1 MKLSRLFPL
10 LALLLAASLH
20 AENTHKEV
28 RIASPWPAQNT
39 IIAMLGYGDN
49 IVGTSMIAKRIPL
62 FRQSLPRIEKVAA
75 VSVNSGHEINP
86 EQIIALGVDMLFVPQ
101 NMVVPQQALLKQAGV
116 QVLAFEANSLRAL
129 TQRVQQTAAVLGPD
143 AQQKA
148 LAYQRYFDRNVAL
161 VTGRLKDLPASQ
173 RVSLYH
179 SMGNPLTTT
188 GRPSLNQDWID
199 LAGGK
204 NIAENWFGEH
214 QQNRS
219 GEVALEKIVT
229 ANPAVIRSGQ
239 AWTRSFIIAFTL
251 IRKECSG
258 GAVKPAKRRCNFCGW
273 RKRFILRDL
282 LMWIY
287 AKRRVSFIGSS
298 LA

>member
-129 TQRVQQTAAVLGPD
+129 TQRVQQTAAVLG
-143 AQQKA
+143 
-148 LAYQRYFDRNVAL
+148 
-161 VTGRLKDLPASQ
+161 
-173 RVSLYH
+173 
-179 SMGNPLTTT
+179 
-188 GRPSLNQDWID
+188 
-199 LAGGK
+199 
-204 NIAENWFGEH
+204 
-214 QQNRS
+214 
-219 GEVALEKIVT
+219 
-229 ANPAVIRSGQ
+229 
-239 AWTRSFIIAFTL
+239 
-251 IRKECSG
+251 
-258 GAVKPAKRRCNFCGW
+258 
-273 RKRFILRDL
+273 
-282 LMWIY
+282 
-287 AKRRVSFIGSS
+287 
-298 LA
+298 

>member
-116 QVLAFEANSLRAL
+116 QVLAFEANHAGVNAARTANGSGAGARCAAKSARLSTLLRS
-129 TQRVQQTAAVLGPD
+129 QRGPGHRAPERSSCVTA
-143 AQQKA
+143 
-148 LAYQRYFDRNVAL
+148 RVAL
-161 VTGRLKDLPASQ
+161 SQ
-173 RVSLYH
+173 Y
-179 SMGNPLTTT
+179 
-188 GRPSLNQDWID
+188 
-199 LAGGK
+199 
-204 NIAENWFGEH
+204 
-214 QQNRS
+214 
-219 GEVALEKIVT
+219 
-229 ANPAVIRSGQ
+229 GQ
-239 AWTRSFIIAFTL
+239 SADHHR
-251 IRKECSG
+251 
-258 GAVKPAKRRCNFCGW
+258 
-273 RKRFILRDL
+273 
-282 LMWIY
+282 
-287 AKRRVSFIGSS
+287 
-298 LA
+298 